1 MLFVGAV
8 LIVSGVPKVL
18 APRQTARDVQL
29 YRILPTSLARAFGYG
44 LGPIELVCGLAL
56 LAGYWAQ
63 WVALAVT
70 ILLTMFMI
78 TVGVAM
84 LRKQNLTC
92 SCFGLLYRERVGWK
106 TQIRDSVLLLM
117 SLTVFIWPS
126 SATLADRATN
136 TSTLDLLGVAASAFV
151 LATALGLGWIAV
163 KGWPQWFV
171 RLIRR
176 RNATNSLA
184 AIR

>member
-1 MLFVGAV
+1 
-8 LIVSGVPKVL
+8 
-18 APRQTARDVQL
+18 
-29 YRILPTSLARAFGYG
+29 
-44 LGPIELVCGLAL
+44 
-56 LAGYWAQ
+56 
-63 WVALAVT
+63 
-70 ILLTMFMI
+70 MI
-78 TVGVAM
+78 AVGVAM

-136 TSTLDLLGVAASAFV
+136 TSTLDLLGVAAPAFV

-176 RNATNSLA
+176 RNATNSPA
-184 AIR
+184 GIR